1 MAPVLDRHELFAD
14 RSLVGTTFCRAY
26 SRRVDEWLAA
36 MFDEVAG
43 DRTDVALAAV
53 GGYGRAEL
61 SPQSDI
67 DVMLLHEKGTDVDD
81 LANTLW
87 YPIWDEGLKLGHSVR
102 SPREALALAATDLET
117 ATSLLSLRHVA
128 GDKALVRQLRDGAA
142 AQWARKA
149 KRWLPTM
156 FDRFQDRHKE
166 FGELA
171 FLLEPDLKS
180 SEGGLRDAH
189 VLSWLAAADNG
200 LDVDVQG
207 TSSHAYEVLLAAR
220 VELHRSTNR
229 LSNVLLLEE
238 QDAVAAALHYDDA
251 DLLMADIAA
260 SAREIAWTAGEA
272 WRAVSSRR
280 SFLFRSPRARV
291 LSPGLGE
298 LDGSIVL
305 LDAVDLDDPLLTL
318 RVVELAA
325 RNNLVLPRATLE
337 RLAFEAASLTEPWTE
352 EARRLF
358 EDTLLAGHQAIP
370 VLESLDHFGLLHRL
384 VPEWEP
390 TRSRPQ
396 RNAYH
401 RFTVDRHLLETAAQ
415 AALVVDRV
423 SRPGLLVVGA
433 LLHDIGKGYP
443 GDHTEVGIEMIPT
456 IARRM
461 GYPDDDVALLVD
473 MCRHH
478 LLLPDVATRRDIDD
492 PDIIIWV
499 ADQVKSI
506 TTLELLDALTEADS
520 IATGPSAWSRWKAGL
535 VRSLVDRTRLALESG
550 DVSTLTS
557 EFPSAEQVTLMAA
570 RERQVLVDADTI
582 TVVMPD
588 VHASLWR
595 VAGTLALHGLD
606 VLQADVHS
614 ENGMAIEV
622 YRVEAIFGEVD
633 AQQLTDDVWRALE
646 GRLAVFARLEERV
659 NVYEPSVSR
668 AAARPMIP
676 TSVSFDN
683 VSSTT
688 ATVVEVAAADSLGLL
703 CRLTHALSE
712 QGLDISRSK
721 VQTLGESAVDSF
733 YVTDIHG
740 NKITDTEHL
749 EEIRASIEYSLLHR
763 DTPS

>member
-14 RSLVGTTFCRAY
+14 RSLVGTVFCRAY

-36 MFDEVAG
+36 MFDELAG
-43 DRTDVALAAV
+43 GRADVALAAV

-67 DVMLLHEKGTDVDD
+67 DVMLLHEKGADVGD
-81 LANTLW
+81 LAHALW

-128 GDKALVRQLRDGAA
+128 GDEAIVHKLRDAAA

-156 FDRFQDRHKE
+156 FERFQERHKE

-200 LDVDVQG
+200 LDAGTQG

-229 LSNVLLLEE
+229 LSNVMLLEE

-272 WRAVSSRR
+272 WRAVSSSR
-280 SFLFRSPRARV
+280 SFFFRSPKPRL

-298 LDGSIVL
+298 LGGSIVL
-305 LDAVDLDDPLLTL
+305 LDGVDIGDPLLTL

-325 RNNLVLPRATLE
+325 RNSLVLPRATLE
-337 RLAFEAASLTEPWTE
+337 RLAFEAVPLTEPWPD

-358 EDTLLAGHQAIP
+358 EDTLLAGHEAIP
-370 VLESLDHFGLLHRL
+370 VLESLDHVGLLHRL

-390 TRSRPQ
+390 NRSRPQ

-415 AALVVDRV
+415 ASMVVDRV

-456 IARRM
+456 IAQRM

-492 PDIIIWV
+492 PDIIVWV
-499 ADQVKSI
+499 ADQVGSI

-535 VRSLVDRTRLALESG
+535 VRSLVDRTRVALDSG

-557 EFPSAEQVTLMAA
+557 GFPSADQLALMAA
-570 RERQVLVDADTI
+570 GDREVIVDADTI

-588 VHASLWR
+588 AHASLWR

-614 ENGMAIEV
+614 KNGMGIEV

-633 AQQLTDDVWRALE
+633 ADQLTRDVWRALD
-646 GRLAVFARLEERV
+646 GRLAVFARLDERIK
-659 NVYEPSVSR
+659 VYEPTRRKASR
-668 AAARPMIP
+668 PTIP

-688 ATVVEVAAADSLGLL
+688 ATVVEVATADSLGLL
-703 CRLTHALSE
+703 CRLGHALSE

-740 NKITDTEHL
+740 RKITDIEYL
-749 EEIRASIEYSLLHR
+749 EEIRTSIEHSLQR
-763 DTPS
+763 QEFRS

>member
-1 MAPVLDRHELFAD
+1 MGPVLDRHELFAD
-14 RSLVGTTFCRAY
+14 RSLVGTVFCRAY
-26 SRRVDEWLAA
+26 SRRVDEWLAT
-36 MFDEVAG
+36 MFDELAG
-43 DRTDVALAAV
+43 SRTDVALAAV

-67 DVMLLHEKGTDVDD
+67 DVMLLHEKGADVGD
-81 LANTLW
+81 LANALW

-128 GDKALVRQLRDGAA
+128 GDEAIVRKLRDAA
-142 AQWARKA
+142 VAQWARKA

-156 FDRFQDRHKE
+156 FERFQDRHKE

-189 VLSWLAAADNG
+189 VLSWLAAADEG
-200 LDVDVQG
+200 LDSRTQE

-229 LSNVLLLEE
+229 LSNVMLLEE

-272 WRAVSSRR
+272 WRAVSSTR
-280 SFLFRSPRARV
+280 SFLHRSPKPRM

-298 LDGSIVL
+298 LDGAVVL
-305 LDAVDLDDPLLTL
+305 LDGVDIGDPLLTL
-318 RVVELAA
+318 RIVELAA
-325 RNNLVLPRATLE
+325 RNGLALPRATLE
-337 RLAFEAASLTEPWTE
+337 RLAFEAAPLTEPWPD

-384 VPEWEP
+384 IPEWEP
-390 TRSRPQ
+390 NRSRPQ

-415 AALVVDRV
+415 AALVSDRV

-456 IARRM
+456 IAQRM
-461 GYPDDDVALLVD
+461 GYDDDDVALLVG

-492 PDIIIWV
+492 PDIIMWV
-499 ADQVKSI
+499 ADQVRSL
-506 TTLELLDALTEADS
+506 TTLELLDGLTEADS

-535 VRSLVDRTRLALESG
+535 VRSLVDRTRLALDSG
-550 DVSTLTS
+550 DISTVTS
-557 EFPSAEQVTLMAA
+557 VFPSAEQLALMAA
-570 RERQVLVDADTI
+570 GQRQIIVDADTI

-588 VHASLWR
+588 AHASLWR

-614 ENGMAIEV
+614 ENGMGIEV

-633 AQQLTDDVWRALE
+633 AEQLATDVWRALD

-659 NVYEPSVSR
+659 KLYEPTVR
-668 AAARPMIP
+668 KAAPRPMVP

-683 VSSTT
+683 VSSTS

-703 CRLTHALSE
+703 CRLAHALSE

-733 YVTDIHG
+733 YVTDIDG
-740 NKITDTEHL
+740 NKITDVDHL
-749 EEIRASIEYSLLHR
+749 QEIRTSIEFSLKR
-763 DTPS
+763 QDRRS